1 MKPSNEVKSEI
12 EFLSPQRE
20 TLETKGKLTYNEGD
34 RAFTNLKIK
43 KEFLHEFPHLR
54 EKGEE
59 FDFIYLMKLHRTF
72 RDLKRELEILEKE
85 DQSVPIVMFL
95 GKEKKEIPHLSAS
108 QKS

>member
-1 MKPSNEVKSEI
+1 MLSLKNYIMKASDGVKSEI

-95 GKEKKEIPHLSAS
+95 GKEKKDVE
-108 QKS
+108 

>member
-43 KEFLHEFPHLR
+43 KEFLLEFPHLR

>member
-1 MKPSNEVKSEI
+1 M
-12 EFLSPQRE
+12 
-20 TLETKGKLTYNEGD
+20 
-34 RAFTNLKIK
+34 
-43 KEFLHEFPHLR
+43 
-54 EKGEE
+54 E